1 MKLEYIIL
9 IIIKSLFLATT
20 TAAAAPTN
28 MVSYRGNNYA
38 NYTFSITGATS
49 GGSIWGTTIYT
60 DDSNLAMAS
69 VHSGFV
75 TYNVASIITVMILPG
90 QSSYTSTTQ
99 NGITSSSYGSW
110 VGSYQFI
117 SATVVG

>member
-1 MKLEYIIL
+1 MQLEYIIL

-20 TAAAAPTN
+20 TAAPAPTN
-28 MVSYRGNNYA
+28 LLAYRGNNYA

-75 TYNVASIITVMILPG
+75 TNNVASTITVMILPG

-110 VGSYQFI
+110 VGSYQI
-117 SATVVG
+117 VSATVGG

>member
-1 MKLEYIIL
+1 LQLEYIIL

-28 MVSYRGNNYA
+28 LVAYRGNNYA

-75 TYNVASIITVMILPG
+75 TNNVASTITVMILPG

-99 NGITSSSYGSW
+99 NGITSNSYGTW
-110 VGSYQFI
+110 GGSYQI
-117 SATVVG
+117 VSATVGG